1 MNSIWWSTNHLCLS
15 MSLCFIL
22 TVQESLMLEQRQS
35 AALLLNA
42 APASRELSSG
52 LAHSYINSCGE
63 DWNSGGSVHML
74 LDY

>member
-1 MNSIWWSTNHLCLS
+1 
-15 MSLCFIL
+15 
-22 TVQESLMLEQRQS
+22 MLEQRQS